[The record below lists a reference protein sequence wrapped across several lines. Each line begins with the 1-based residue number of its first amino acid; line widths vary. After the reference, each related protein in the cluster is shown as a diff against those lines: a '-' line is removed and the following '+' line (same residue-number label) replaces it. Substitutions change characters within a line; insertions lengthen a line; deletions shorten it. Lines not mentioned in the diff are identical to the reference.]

1 MYDRPMLR
9 GALYAG
15 LLTSLPGLL
24 AAQSVRPFSEER
36 LLLDRRLEALRR
48 ILPDGPSASA
58 DSALV
63 RDLAEAARLARV
75 EIQPRPPVESAARG
89 EVVLDVTAL
98 GGYEDVFRFFE
109 RTAASHRL
117 VDVESLILTATSESV
132 VQLATVLRFPYWP
145 LRAPLPPPPESP
157 RGRPAGVPRPTLDA
171 FLRDQSLAF
180 AKSDVIAARRRA
192 CRSPRLFLSELA
204 AVARERPVVVGY
216 ASLGEEFTV
225 RGLAIGEGPLRA
237 FESRLERG
245 FLRVSEFLMAKQ
257 GACHRFEA
265 RGRFPVAGPDAELPV
280 PAEDPFEQ
288 DPVPCRVDRDT
299 ARRIVAKGRAP
310 TTKDPGRGPLT
321 LRLRDLDF
329 ADVFHTLAALGAG
342 AFVVQESVTGR
353 VSLEVTRASLDET
366 LAVIGKASGVE
377 IRDVGPVRVVAPAR
391 VAPRSDSP
399 RGSPPDVG
407 GPSTAGGPP
416 ASFELKR
423 VEVRD
428 LLAGMAEVDA
438 SLAALGPPGF
448 LGRVSAWTR
457 GVSLLAVR
465 SAVLDAAGLTERI
478 EEDRR
483 IVERRS
489 GPSEAPVPVARG
501 EPEPRLALRPEDL
514 TVLEFQLTGVASAG
528 ESFLAFAYAP
538 TGQLYAYRPGD
549 RLADAVVRAVE
560 STDVLLETE
569 EGPLRLPLPPLP
581 D

>member
-9 GALYAG
+9 AVLFAV
-15 LLTSLPGLL
+15 LLTSLLELL
-24 AAQSVRPFSEER
+24 AAQPVRPFSEER

-48 ILPDGPSASA
+48 ILPDGPAASA
-58 DSALV
+58 DAALV
-63 RDLAEAARLARV
+63 RDVAEAARLARV
-75 EIQPRPPVESAARG
+75 DVQPRPPVEAGARG

-109 RTAASHRL
+109 RIAASHRL
-117 VDVESLILTATSESV
+117 VDVLSLTLSATSERV
-132 VQLATVLRFPYWP
+132 VRLEAVLSLPYWP
-145 LRAPLPPPPESP
+145 VRAPLPPPPESP
-157 RGRPAGVPRPTLDA
+157 RGRPSGVPRPTLDL

-180 AKSDVIAARRRA
+180 AKSDVIATRRRA
-192 CRSPRLFLSELA
+192 CRSPRVFLSELA
-204 AVARERPVVVGY
+204 AVVRERPVVLGY
-216 ASLGEEFTV
+216 ASLAEEFTV
-225 RGLAIGEGPLRA
+225 RGLLIGEGPLRA

-265 RGRFPVAGPDAELPV
+265 RGRCPVAGPDAELPV

-299 ARRIVAKGRAP
+299 ARRIVARGRTP

-321 LRLRDLDF
+321 LRLRDLDL
-329 ADVFHTLAALGAG
+329 ADVFSSLATLGAG
-342 AFVVQESVTGR
+342 AFVVQEGVTGR
-353 VSLEVTRASLDET
+353 VSLEVTRATLDEV
-366 LAVIGKASGVE
+366 LAVIRKAADVE
-377 IRDVGPVRVVAPAR
+377 IRDVGPVRVVSAAR
-391 VAPRSDSP
+391 VASRIDSP
-399 RGSPPDVG
+399 RGSPPEAG
-407 GPSTAGGPP
+407 GSSTAGGPP
-416 ASFELKR
+416 ASFALKR

-457 GVSLLAVR
+457 GVPLFAVR
-465 SAVLDAAGLTERI
+465 AAVLGAAGLSERI

-501 EPEPRLALRPEDL
+501 EPEPRLTLRPEEL
-514 TVLEFQLTGVASAG
+514 AVLEFQVAGVASAG
-528 ESFLAFAYAP
+528 ESFVAFAYAP
-538 TGQLYAYRPGD
+538 TGRLYAYRPGD
-549 RLADAVVRAVE
+549 RLADAVVREVQ